1 MDIACIARCIG
12 VAVFAASLQ
21 AMAQPPEGK
30 GKPAHAGASPF
41 IRFPVPQ
48 QSVGVVR
55 HSQAVAVPQAKAPEL
70 AGKAFGKSANPAL
83 VVRGNAFGKSMSPA
97 PVVIAA
103 PVAVPQAKA
112 PELAGKAFG
121 NVARANGQANVAGNA
136 FGKSMSPAPVVI
148 AAPVVTAAP
157 AVTDGRTG
165 MVDLKAPGLPEPVV
179 LASGAGPSPAQ
190 KKAPPPECG
199 AR

>member
-1 MDIACIARCIG
+1 MDIGCIARCISA
-12 VAVFAASLQ
+12 AVLAASLQ
-21 AMAQPPEGK
+21 AIAQPPEGK

-55 HSQAVAVPQAKAPEL
+55 HSQAVAVPQAKALEL

-83 VVRGNAFGKSMSPA
+83 VVRGNAFGKSIS
-97 PVVIAA
+97 
-103 PVAVPQAKA
+103 
-112 PELAGKAFG
+112 L
-121 NVARANGQANVAGNA
+121 
-136 FGKSMSPAPVVI
+136 APVVI

-157 AVTDGRTG
+157 AVTDGHTG
-165 MVDLKAPGLPEPVV
+165 MVDLKVPGLSEPVV
-179 LASGAGPSPAQ
+179 LASGAGLSPAQ
-190 KKAPPPECG
+190 KKAPLPECG

>member
-1 MDIACIARCIG
+1 MDIGCIARCIG
-12 VAVFAASLQ
+12 LAVFAASLQ
-21 AMAQPPEGK
+21 ALAQPPEGK

-55 HSQAVAVPQAKAPEL
+55 HSQA
-70 AGKAFGKSANPAL
+70 
-83 VVRGNAFGKSMSPA
+83 
-97 PVVIAA
+97 
-103 PVAVPQAKA
+103 VAVPQAKA

>member
-1 MDIACIARCIG
+1 
-12 VAVFAASLQ
+12 
-21 AMAQPPEGK
+21 
-30 GKPAHAGASPF
+30 
-41 IRFPVPQ
+41 
-48 QSVGVVR
+48 
-55 HSQAVAVPQAKAPEL
+55 L

-103 PVAVPQAKA
+103 P
-112 PELAGKAFG
+112 
-121 NVARANGQANVAGNA
+121 
-136 FGKSMSPAPVVI
+136 
-148 AAPVVTAAP
+148 

-165 MVDLKAPGLPEPVV
+165 MVDLKAPGLSEAVV